1 MEWVLQGGTE
11 AVSRASF
18 ENHTVTAQR
27 AAYHLTLTFR
37 GGMLEVQAP
46 HSVTLIQKTQR
57 ENSLYL
63 RSQLAPLSPEA
74 IPQKPAVVSEKKGVS
89 SIHC

>member
-1 MEWVLQGGTE
+1 MEWVLQDGTE

-18 ENHTVTAQR
+18 ESHTVTAQR

-46 HSVTLIQKTQR
+46 HSVTLIQKTQSD
-57 ENSLYL
+57 NSLHH
-63 RSQLAPLSPEA
+63 RSRLALLSPEA
-74 IPQKPAVVSEKKGVS
+74 IPRKPAAVSEKKGVS